1 MNTPSIAI
9 EQAQKELVRM
19 TDMVKT
25 MVDKAMDGFF
35 KKDIALMHDAIKKED
50 AVDNLQSSITHYLV
64 ELSEKSLS
72 SEMAEKIP
80 ALLHSVNDIERVGDI
95 SENLVE
101 LGERAIEKKLPFSDK
116 AIKELREMYSQ
127 VTAMLEDTIKALEL
141 NDVAIAHKV
150 WGREKRINELTE
162 RFGNNHTSRLRN
174 KACNV
179 VSGIIFLDLLSNF
192 EKIGDHLNNV
202 ADAVIGGLQWDSVK
216 QQASGS

>member
-1 MNTPSIAI
+1 
-9 EQAQKELVRM
+9 M
-19 TDMVKT
+19 TNMVKA
-25 MVDKAMDGFF
+25 MVAKAMDGFF
-35 KKDIALMHDAIKKED
+35 KKDIKMMHDAIKRED

-101 LGERAIEKKLPFSDK
+101 LGERAVEKKLPFSNK

-127 VTAMLEDTIKALEL
+127 VTAMLDDTIRALEL
-141 NDVAIAHKV
+141 NDVAIARRI
-150 WGREKRINELTE
+150 WGREKKINELTE
-162 RFGNNHTSRLRN
+162 TFEKNHTSRLRN
-174 KACNV
+174 KACNI
-179 VSGIIFLDLLSNF
+179 VSGIVFLDLLSNF

-202 ADAVIGGLQWDSVK
+202 ADAVIGGLQWDSGTP
-216 QQASGS
+216 AR